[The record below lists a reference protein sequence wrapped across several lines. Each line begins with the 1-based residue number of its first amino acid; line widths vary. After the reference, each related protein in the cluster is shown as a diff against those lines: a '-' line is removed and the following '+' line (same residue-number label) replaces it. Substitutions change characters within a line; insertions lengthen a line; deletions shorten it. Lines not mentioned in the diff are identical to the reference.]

1 MPLSSEESLAS
12 LELML
17 QLLLLLL
24 PMRLGA
30 ITNGLGV
37 LDVHLPCRSRRAKM
51 VLVPPPLLLLL
62 SSDRLGPIAVVN
74 VRLRRRPRRAEIKSG
89 DERHTSLF
97 TAC

>member
-17 QLLLLLL
+17 QLLLL

-37 LDVHLPCRSRRAKM
+37 LDVHLRCRSRRAKM

-62 SSDRLGPIAVVN
+62 SSDRLGPIAVVS
-74 VRLRRRPRRAEIKSG
+74 VRLRRRSRGAEIESG
-89 DERHTSLF
+89 DERRTSLF